1 MEEIRKIAPGY
12 RGKPEKFDPAKVGKS
27 SAPPKPKTEPASA
40 AVPSPSALDKAK
52 TPTPQK
58 NTPLWADSIFGID
71 VAVRELH
78 VNQEVTPIFARLPDV
93 IDEVYSSLGGDDTNL
108 GKQMSKVMLMY
119 YSTSLL
125 WALLLDIK
133 AKRGNTN
140 LTFTEIEFLKSIMS
154 QEYNV
159 PQPIYLFLK
168 GIGEVKDPT
177 GKTVHLF

>member
-12 RGKPEKFDPAKVGKS
+12 RGKPEKFDPAKVGKG

-108 GKQMSKVMLMY
+108 GKQISKGMLMY
-119 YSTSLL
+119 YKYITSLGTL
-125 WALLLDIK
+125 TGYKSQAWQHKLDLQK
-133 AKRGNTN
+133 
-140 LTFTEIEFLKSIMS
+140 
-154 QEYNV
+154 
-159 PQPIYLFLK
+159 
-168 GIGEVKDPT
+168 
-177 GKTVHLF
+177 